1 MIGTAFTLLVVLVGI
16 SLPVAA
22 ALGVPHL
29 LEPQL
34 HERFVGAL
42 PRMPRA
48 EADHIWDETT
58 RRWIAG
64 DTAYAYTGMESFD
77 ALRARVVPAF
87 ARAVAAH
94 PGGRVVVVC
103 HGVVCKVLLLS
114 LLRGYGPEDW
124 ATIGRVVN
132 LAVSE
137 IVPDG
142 DLWAAR
148 QLLVVPAPVAEV
160 NAAFAEPGVRK
171 TEA

>member
-1 MIGTAFTLLVVLVGI
+1 MIKDAEAH
-16 SLPVAA
+16 AA
-22 ALGVPHL
+22 AV
-29 LEPQL
+29 
-34 HERFVGAL
+34 
-42 PRMPRA
+42 
-48 EADHIWDETT
+48 
-58 RRWIAG
+58 
-64 DTAYAYTGMESFD
+64 SFD
-77 ALRARVVPAF
+77 GTTFREPPQRFEAGTPPIIEGIGLGDLVMRIGAGEAPATLSALGACTNVAETPLGESPDEALVKL